1 VSSALP
7 KPVLAVA
14 IGLPALL
21 AVGVAALGLLGG
33 ATGQQQPSA
42 PAVDRAGPLPLV
54 PVDAPDSG
62 SPDCATLI
70 KAMPEQL
77 TDGTAK
83 LPRRQ
88 LMVPA
93 PAATVAWGDAQHDPI
108 VLRCGLG
115 RPPEF
120 VQSSQLLVASGV
132 QWLPVTGD
140 NGNTTWYLVDRGVY
154 AALTAPE
161 NTGSGPGQEV
171 SAAVGK
177 ALPPKPLSPNPG

>member
-1 VSSALP
+1 MSSTLP

-21 AVGVAALGLLGG
+21 AVGVAAIGLIGG
-33 ATGQQQPSA
+33 ATAQQQPS
-42 PAVDRAGPLPLV
+42 PQAVDRTGPLPLV
-54 PVDAPDSG
+54 PVDAPDAG
-62 SPDCATLI
+62 SPDCATLL
-70 KAMPEQL
+70 KALPEQL
-77 TDGTAK
+77 TDGSAT

-88 LMVPA
+88 LMAPA

-108 VLRCGLG
+108 VLRCGLS

-120 VQSSQLLVASGV
+120 VQSSRLLVASGV
-132 QWLPVTGD
+132 QWLPVNGD

-154 AALTAPE
+154 VALTASE

-171 SAAVGK
+171 SAAIGK
-177 ALPPKPLSPNPG
+177 ALPPKPLTPNPG